1 MPLFA
6 VQHLFK
12 GRCLAFFYCLFF
24 IPVFFMLLT
33 EQDTFNLQRKAE
45 RYKEVLQNTQ
55 RYRKAWR
62 TSLKTDIQAQ
72 LKDLIAVCGIPA
84 TLEERKEV
92 ENLEAVV
99 LTLGNVESG
108 LGEPVGGGL
117 HRQLI
122 KQNGSLV
129 YQQLFNGK
137 ILVLINY
144 PYIEKYGQPQPPK
157 TIAIYRPEELKE
169 PYFLRHL
176 ETFLTEIT
184 SWEDYDDDLPENN
197 QRIGFKLNFQD
208 KENKNAG

>member
-1 MPLFA
+1 
-6 VQHLFK
+6 
-12 GRCLAFFYCLFF
+12 
-24 IPVFFMLLT
+24 MLLT